1 MPSPLT
7 RERYVALKDL
17 GFDDYIKYKEEK
29 PSSSSSDKN
38 NNNYNKEDRRNSLTS
53 FTRRASGGSSGSI
66 GLDSISEADKTGN
79 NLALESFSQLGD
91 ILALVSDNTEHE

>member
-1 MPSPLT
+1 MSSPLT

-17 GFDDYIKYKEEK
+17 GFDDYIKWKEEK
-29 PSSSSSDKN
+29 PSSSSSSN
-38 NNNYNKEDRRNSLTS
+38 NIKEDRRNSLTN

-66 GLDSISEADKTGN
+66 GLDYINEADKTGS

-91 ILALVSDNTEHE
+91 ILALVSDNTEHK

>member
-7 RERYVALKDL
+7 RERYAALKDL

-29 PSSSSSDKN
+29 PSSSSSSE
-38 NNNYNKEDRRNSLTS
+38 NYNKEDRRNSLTS

-66 GLDSISEADKTGN
+66 GLDSISEADKTGS

-91 ILALVSDNTEHE
+91 ILALVSDNTEHR